1 MTIDYMSGVNSK
13 FMERYGFSSP
23 TNPWELINFSSP
35 ATIHMDSFLSVFNI
49 AGLHDELYH
58 NSALTSV
65 VETDFVDGAVVA
77 AARALPTW
85 SDGDVPAIPSVE
97 RKSAQAL
104 QEECRQML
112 DSFPTTIEQDQQILD
127 SDAHISKTR
136 EIAIK
141 YRLHRKMLLQKIMDA
156 LDIYQDRILF

>member
-1 MTIDYMSGVNSK
+1 LYL
-13 FMERYGFSSP
+13 F
-23 TNPWELINFSSP
+23 P
-35 ATIHMDSFLSVFNI
+35 ATLPS
-49 AGLHDELYH
+49 
-58 NSALTSV
+58 

-112 DSFPTTIEQDQQILD
+112 DSFSTTIEQDQQILGKVLHFMV
-127 SDAHISKTR
+127 SHWTLFR
-136 EIAIK
+136 EST
-141 YRLHRKMLLQKIMDA
+141 LN
-156 LDIYQDRILF
+156 